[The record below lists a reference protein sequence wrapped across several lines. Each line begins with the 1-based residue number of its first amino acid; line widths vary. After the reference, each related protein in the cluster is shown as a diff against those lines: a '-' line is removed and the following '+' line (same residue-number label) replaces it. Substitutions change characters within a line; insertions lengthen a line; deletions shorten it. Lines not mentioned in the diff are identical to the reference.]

1 MEVKTCSI
9 MYNASVDLLKI
20 NLQDNYKFKKR
31 FLSEQTL
38 LTFFDETPMGL
49 RRKYQQACLDEDLTI
64 ITVESDFNVSEQE
77 ISELD
82 YEQPFELKLLKQL
95 DRQIRLI
102 RLVCDCTLHFSE
114 FRYTLTSSENRTI
127 GTIPHIDRVIWKTNE
142 PFSINDSQLDLIQN
156 CFANRYPFIN
166 DWVYKVY
173 DFFDSSFLFNDEKAL
188 VILITAFEMVF
199 LKRDR
204 CQKKEILARRSAV
217 YFGNS
222 DEEIKEIYKKMK
234 LCYSTRSNYVHEGKS
249 IQNSDNEVHFLR
261 NLLRKFILNNKDNH
275 LLTKNSFKQAQ
286 ISKVKNCLLFPPIT
300 CLEEPPINTNP
311 YSEGKFQLWWHHLFA
326 KPIQHIGFN
335 DLRKFYWN
343 IDLGDNLTVDVY
355 IDEWSYLR
363 PHFHLIGEN
372 FHTILRLDK
381 PKYYNHGYSIGFLN
395 NNQVTNLYEWIYA
408 HYKNTSDNA
417 WNTMAAHWNF
427 SKNTYY
433 KVKSG
438 LFPNYKELLSNG

>member
-1 MEVKTCSI
+1 

-20 NLQDNYKFKKR
+20 NLHDNYKFKKR
-31 FLSEQTL
+31 FLGEQTL

-49 RRKYQQACLDEDLTI
+49 RRKYQEACLDEDLTI
-64 ITVESDFNVSEQE
+64 ITVESHFNISEQE

-82 YEQPFELKLLKQL
+82 YEQQFELKLLEQL

-102 RLVCDCTLHFSE
+102 RLVCDCTIHFSE
-114 FRYTLTSSENRTI
+114 FRYELTSSENTI
-127 GTIPHIDRVIWKTNE
+127 GTIPHMDGRIKKTNLS
-142 PFSINDSQLDLIQN
+142 FSINDSQLDLIQN
-156 CFANRYPFIN
+156 CFTNHYPFIN

-173 DFFDSSFLFNDEKAL
+173 DFFDSSFLLHDEKAL
-188 VILITAFEMVF
+188 IILITAFEMVF

-204 CQKKEILARRSAV
+204 YKMKEILAKRSAV

-222 DEEIKEIYKKMK
+222 DAEILNIYEKMK
-234 LCYSTRSNYVHEGKS
+234 LCYSARSNYVHEGKS
-249 IQNSDNEVHFLR
+249 IQDSENKVHFLR
-261 NLLRKFILNNKDNH
+261 NLLKKFILNNKDNF
-275 LLTKNSFKQAQ
+275 LLTKNSFIQEQ
-286 ISKVKNCLLFPPIT
+286 ISKVKNCPLFPPIT

-311 YSEGKFQLWWHHLFA
+311 HPEGKFQLWWHHLFA

-343 IDLGDNLTVDVY
+343 INLGDDLTVDVY
-355 IDEWSYLR
+355 VDEWSYLR
-363 PHFHLIGEN
+363 PHFHLIGKN

-381 PKYYNHGYSIGFLN
+381 PKYYNHGYSISFLN
-395 NNQVTNLYEWIYA
+395 NNQMTNLYEWIYA
-408 HYKNTSDNA
+408 HYKKTSDNA

-427 SKNTYY
+427 SKNTYN

-438 LFPNYKELLSNG
+438 LFPNYKKLIPKD

>member
-20 NLQDNYKFKKR
+20 NLHDNYKFKKR
-31 FLSEQTL
+31 FLGEQTL

-49 RRKYQQACLDEDLTI
+49 RRKYQEACLDEDLTI
-64 ITVESDFNVSEQE
+64 ITVESHFNISEQE

-82 YEQPFELKLLKQL
+82 YEQQFELKLLEQL

-102 RLVCDCTLHFSE
+102 RLVCDCTIHFSE
-114 FRYTLTSSENRTI
+114 FRYELTSSENTI
-127 GTIPHIDRVIWKTNE
+127 GTIPHMDGRIKKTNLS
-142 PFSINDSQLDLIQN
+142 FSINDSQLDLIQN
-156 CFANRYPFIN
+156 CFTNHYPFIN

-173 DFFDSSFLFNDEKAL
+173 DFFDSSFLLHDEKAL
-188 VILITAFEMVF
+188 IILITAFEMVF

-204 CQKKEILARRSAV
+204 YKMKEILAKRSAV
-217 YFGNS
+217 YFGNC
-222 DEEIKEIYKKMK
+222 DAEILNIYEKMK
-234 LCYSTRSNYVHEGKS
+234 LCYSARSNYVHEGKS
-249 IQNSDNEVHFLR
+249 IQDSENKVHFLR
-261 NLLRKFILNNKDNH
+261 NLLKKFILSNKDNF
-275 LLTKNSFKQAQ
+275 LLTKNSFIQEQ
-286 ISKVKNCLLFPPIT
+286 ISKVKNCPLFPPIT

-311 YSEGKFQLWWHHLFA
+311 HPEGKFQLWWHHLFA

-343 IDLGDNLTVDVY
+343 INLGDDLTVDVY
-355 IDEWSYLR
+355 VDEWSYLR
-363 PHFHLIGEN
+363 PHFHLIGKN

-381 PKYYNHGYSIGFLN
+381 PKYYNHGYSISFLN
-395 NNQVTNLYEWIYA
+395 NNQMTNLYEWIYA
-408 HYKNTSDNA
+408 HYKKTSDNA

-427 SKNTYY
+427 SKNTYN

-438 LFPNYKELLSNG
+438 LFPNYKKLIPKD